1 LQPAAR
7 VDNLSPSAPLAAD
20 DASEILGRLAMTRI
34 LMIAGDAVEAL
45 EVLYPKYRLEEEGWT
60 VEIAA
65 PERRAIQTVIHDFEP
80 GFGTY
85 TEKRG
90 YRVDADL
97 AIDEVDPEG
106 YDALVLPGG
115 RAPEY
120 LRNLDRVL
128 DAARHFLGGGKPI
141 AATCHAPLILA
152 ATGMIGGRI
161 LTCYPELARDVR
173 AGGGE
178 FVDREVVVDGNL
190 VTARAWPDNGPWMR
204 EFVKLLKSRG

>member
-1 LQPAAR
+1 M
-7 VDNLSPSAPLAAD
+7 VK
-20 DASEILGRLAMTRI
+20 I
-34 LMIAGDAVEAL
+34 LMIAGDAAEAL
-45 EVLYPKYRLEEEGWT
+45 EVFYPKARLEEEGWT

-65 PERRAIQTVIHDFEP
+65 PERRAIQTVVHDFEP

-90 YRVDADL
+90 YRLEADL
-97 AIDEVDPEG
+97 AIEAIEAG
-106 YDALVLPGG
+106 RYDALVLPGG

-128 DAARHFLGGGKPI
+128 DVTRRFLEGGKPI

-152 ATGMIGGRI
+152 AAGLIKGRI

-173 AGGGE
+173 AAGGE